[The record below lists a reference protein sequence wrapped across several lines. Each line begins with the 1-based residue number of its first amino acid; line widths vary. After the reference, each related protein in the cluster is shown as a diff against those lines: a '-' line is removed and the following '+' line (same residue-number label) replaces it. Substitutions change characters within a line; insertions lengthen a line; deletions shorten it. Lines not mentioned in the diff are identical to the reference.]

1 MSIYHQRT
9 DSKMN
14 SEPPPEHS
22 AGKSSSTTEDSS
34 SAPGA
39 GMNQGTKRARE
50 DAELRTDQ
58 QKTDQQK
65 TPRKLASPQA
75 MSKSLRKD
83 MTTSLLSLRPCLTMP
98 TGNKSGENQNTRQN
112 KKIKSQ
118 TGQGEKNFDLR
129 NYTTTTIPVL
139 YTLIFFKNFQSH
151 HTTPRHT
158 TPQPT
163 STPAQHLFLFS
174 FYFYSTVPV
183 LGKSNV
189 FFFY

>member
-1 MSIYHQRT
+1 MFYYTHHQRT

-50 DAELRTDQ
+50 DAELR
-58 QKTDQQK
+58 TDQQK

-129 NYTTTTIPVL
+129 NYTTTT
-139 YTLIFFKNFQSH
+139 LIFF
-151 HTTPRHT
+151 
-158 TPQPT
+158 
-163 STPAQHLFLFS
+163 
-174 FYFYSTVPV
+174 
-183 LGKSNV
+183 
-189 FFFY
+189 